1 MVSEVLHWTEFRP
14 TDKACTVK
22 TAKESPISK
31 LTATLSPPVRP
42 ANSSIRFILN
52 GLAHANEIFGE
63 DVFQLEDWRVIGEY
77 VYDVDG
83 GRHQACVSPIRETVA
98 MGTVIQADER
108 VQIEQSLKYS
118 KIGRDKLWRGA
129 GFRELASWSRGSEYG
144 TYGNFL

>member
-1 MVSEVLHWTEFRP
+1 M
-14 TDKACTVK
+14 K

-31 LTATLSPPVRP
+31 LTATPSPPVRS
-42 ANSSIRFILN
+42 ANSFFRFILN

-63 DVFQLEDWRVIGEY
+63 EVFQLEDWRVIGEY

-83 GRHQACVSPIRETVA
+83 GRHQACVSPVRETVA
-98 MGTVIQADER
+98 MGTVIQPDER

-129 GFRELASWSRGSEYG
+129 GLRELANWSRGTEYG
-144 TYGNFL
+144 MYRNFS